1 MSTKSIQTELQPSSK
16 QASEVCKDDVETTE
30 TSIFDS
36 LKSQA
41 ITTEDIPV
49 LEEQQIQEEAEEKPQ
64 SQPDSHIPNDTNS
77 SIVREEDKT
86 SPTEADQPFLNT
98 EHSNLEP
105 ENLPKIENK
114 SDLSI
119 LIMKNEVA
127 EKIVSNWVEKSG
139 LSQLLNGDKIIGLY

>member
-1 MSTKSIQTELQPSSK
+1 MIYTESIQTELQPTS
-16 QASEVCKDDVETTE
+16 QQESEVCKDEVETTE

-36 LKSQA
+36 LQSQP
-41 ITTEDIPV
+41 ITTEDIQV
-49 LEEQQIQEEAEEKPQ
+49 LEEPQIQVEAEEKPQ
-64 SQPDSHIPNDTNS
+64 SQPDSHIPNDP
-77 SIVREEDKT
+77 
-86 SPTEADQPFLNT
+86 SPTEADQPLLNA
-98 EHSNLEP
+98 EHSNQEP
-105 ENLPKIENK
+105 ENLTKIENK

>member
-1 MSTKSIQTELQPSSK
+1 MFTESIQTELQPTSK
-16 QASEVCKDDVETTE
+16 QEFKDYVETTE

-36 LKSQA
+36 LQSQA

-49 LEEQQIQEEAEEKPQ
+49 LEEPQIQVEAEEKPQ
-64 SQPDSHIPNDTNS
+64 SQPDSHIPNA
-77 SIVREEDKT
+77 T
-86 SPTEADQPFLNT
+86 SPTEADQPLLNA
-98 EHSNLEP
+98 EHSNQEP